1 MAVLLTYRL
10 APARQAAVRMICAR
24 LKIRARAVESVEY
37 GCRVA
42 PVALKAVL
50 TETNAGWDSV
60 RLHEELCR
68 ERDALSRGGKAHRE

>member
-1 MAVLLTYRL
+1 MAVLLTY
-10 APARQAAVRMICAR
+10 
-24 LKIRARAVESVEY
+24 
-37 GCRVA
+37 RVA